1 MREFRIS
8 AGSKRE
14 LTMKK
19 PKMSKMRMDE
29 TSSGGLKTGPKDRMG
44 ASKGKKQPVD
54 KKRPAK

>member
-1 MREFRIS
+1 
-8 AGSKRE
+8 
-14 LTMKK
+14 MKK